1 MLHPAVRSSNLLE
14 RLKQR
19 LVTYPPALRR
29 KLIHDGLMIAEFT
42 LSHAHTFSDR
52 GDILNTV
59 GCLTKVAYALCQTL
73 FALNGEYYFGDK
85 GSLEAVERFPRKPD
99 GFSNRIQQM
108 LTFPSGTPQALKS
121 VTVEFQGLW
130 KETVDLSDH
139 LYTPKFGLPG

>member
-1 MLHPAVRSSNLLE
+1 MLESVGLTHFQIALLDTITFDLANIPGVTAVVLGGSYARGTARPESDIDVALYYAESSPPEIEAIRCCAEKISIPNHP
-14 RLKQR
+14 
-19 LVTYPPALRR
+19 P
-29 KLIHDGLMIAEFT
+29 
-42 LSHAHTFSDR
+42 
-52 GDILNTV
+52 TV
-59 GCLTKVAYALCQTL
+59 AG
-73 FALNGEYYFGDK
+73 YYKWG
-85 GSLEAVERFPRKPD
+85 PD